1 MAVTF
6 YQVPD
11 TPCAEV
17 AIRVARPGTHMVR
30 KSVLLLTAW
39 ATLSSVVAT
48 AQDNIATASSAPS
61 VTLTPS
67 QLFDFADAARDAGD
81 FATAES
87 AYRAL
92 ATNPDIDIR
101 TEARFR
107 HALML
112 SDRQQRYRDA
122 AVLLRRILDEKPDA
136 SRVRIELAR
145 MQAQMGQLGAAEREL
160 RAAAASGLP
169 PEVEQLVRFYAGA
182 LSAQKPV
189 GANVEVAV
197 APDTNINRA
206 TRADT
211 LDTVLG
217 DFTLNDDAKARSG
230 IGLALRGQAFARV
243 GIERRATLLARVA
256 GAADLYRQSQ
266 FNNMAISLQAGPE
279 YSSGRDRI
287 ALIAGPGWRW
297 FGQQPF
303 SFSVSGSASWLH
315 PMGQRTQLRA
325 DGGLGWTRNRFNDL
339 QSGTN
344 VNLSLGVDRAISP
357 RFGGGAQ
364 IGINRDGANDPG
376 FATTTG
382 SVGAYAFREIGQTTA
397 VASVGYSHLDSDARL
412 LLYPKRRIDNR
423 LSAGLSGTFRA
434 LRLGTLAPYARV
446 QWERNFST
454 VAIFDYNRV
463 SGQLGLTAAF

>member
-1 MAVTF
+1 MVHRPMLLLAAVAM
-6 YQVPD
+6 P
-11 TPCAEV
+11 PSV
-17 AIRVARPGTHMVR
+17 AAAQGDAAIARPAETV
-30 KSVLLLTAW
+30 
-39 ATLSSVVAT
+39 TLSPA
-48 AQDNIATASSAPS
+48 
-61 VTLTPS
+61 

-92 ATNPDIDIR
+92 AANPDLDIR

-136 SRVRIELAR
+136 GRVRIELAR
-145 MQAQMGQLGAAEREL
+145 MQAQMGHLGAAEREL

-189 GANVEVAV
+189 GANLEIAI

-217 DFTLNDDAKARSG
+217 DFTLNEDAKARSG
-230 IGLALRGQAFARV
+230 IGLALRGQGFARA
-243 GIERRATLLARVA
+243 GLDRRATLLARIA
-256 GAADLYRQSQ
+256 GAADVYRQSQ

-279 YSSGRDRI
+279 YVSGRDRI
-287 ALIAGPGWRW
+287 AVIGGPGWRW

-315 PMGQRTQLRA
+315 PIGQRTQLRA

-344 VNLSLGVDRAISP
+344 FNLSLGVDRAISP

-364 IGINRDGANDPG
+364 IGISRDGANDPG
-376 FATTTG
+376 FATTAG
-382 SVGAYAFREIGQTTA
+382 SVGAYAFRELGQTTA
-397 VASVGYSHLDSDARL
+397 VVSIGFSHLDSDARL
-412 LLYPKRRIDNR
+412 LLYTKRRIDNR
-423 LSAGLSGTFRA
+423 LNASLSGTFRA

-454 VAIFDYNRV
+454 VTIFDFSRL
-463 SGQLGLTAAF
+463 SAQFGLTAAF